1 MRAGISGSPFR
12 ADRRTHSADALGTP
26 GLGAGHRPCIS
37 RRTGRNRRRR
47 GHTFGAFIRS
57 ARHVP
62 HRGRRFRGPRPVRHA
77 LDGRHTARNRER
89 RTRRHSPASRLRHA
103 LGAPSRSARHVPHRG
118 RRFRRGPRPVRHAL
132 DGRHTARNRER
143 RIRRHSPAS
152 RLRHAL
158 GALSR
163 LARGPPLIGRRGGRN
178 RR

>member
-12 ADRRTHSADALGTP
+12 ALADRRTRSADALGTP
-26 GLGAGHRPCIS
+26 GLGAGHPPCIS

-62 HRGRRFRGPRPVRHA
+62 HRGRRF
-77 LDGRHTARNRER
+77 
-89 RTRRHSPASRLRHA
+89 
-103 LGAPSRSARHVPHRG
+103 
-118 RRFRRGPRPVRHAL
+118 RGPRPVRHAL